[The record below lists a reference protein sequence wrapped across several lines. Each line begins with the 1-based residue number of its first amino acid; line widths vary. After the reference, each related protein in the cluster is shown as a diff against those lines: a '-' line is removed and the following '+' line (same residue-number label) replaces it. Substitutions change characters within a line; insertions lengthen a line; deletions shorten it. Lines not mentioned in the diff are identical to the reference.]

1 MRNIVVFSGSSHPA
15 LVDQIC
21 ARLGVSPGQVK
32 LTKFANKETNV
43 EIGDSVRNKD
53 VFIIQSGCGA
63 VNDNLMELLIML
75 AACKTASARR
85 ITAVIPCFPY
95 ARQPDAPYKK
105 NGMPLSRVP
114 QNVFFGY
121 TGSSTPFSLPVTPA
135 GTPLQTPSLDRVDR
149 KNPFDKMFD
158 STNESNSDIE
168 SAATSPTLS
177 PANGVNGSGP
187 VNGNGST
194 GVIPTLSALRSE
206 GNGGTDP
213 VKKGL
218 LAPRGIRPQAT
229 SQPPYLNLPSTNGAA
244 GPGSAA
250 SAQTCVTS
258 DQVNPQKAGYKHWVA
273 RSGTLIANLL
283 VTAGADHIITMD
295 LHDPQFQ
302 GFFDIPVDNLY
313 GQPLMVKYIRERIPN
328 WEDAVVV
335 SPDAGGAKRAT
346 VIADKLGMEFALIH
360 KERRQIQAPHK
371 PDMMLVGD
379 VKGKSCILVDD
390 IADTSFTITK
400 AAKVLQQNGAQKIYA
415 IITHAIMS
423 GDAITRIQNSCI
435 DQVIVSNSIPQ
446 EEHLQGCPKMKVF
459 NVAPI
464 FAEAIRRI
472 HNGESVSML
481 FDVMDL
487 I

>member
-15 LVDQIC
+15 LVEQIC

-32 LTKFANKETNV
+32 LSKFANKETNV

-114 QNVFFGY
+114 TNVFFGY
-121 TGSSTPFSLPVTPA
+121 TGASTPFSLPVTPA
-135 GTPLQTPSLDRVDR
+135 GTPLQTPSLDRIDR

-158 STNESNSDIE
+158 STNESNSDLE

-177 PANGVNGSGP
+177 PAGA
-187 VNGNGST
+187 ST
-194 GVIPTLSALRSE
+194 GVLPALAGVRLDGE
-206 GNGGTDP
+206 PAKPRHTT
-213 VKKGL
+213 
-218 LAPRGIRPQAT
+218 PRGIRPQALA
-229 SQPPYLNLPSTNGAA
+229 QPSNSSNFPASSST
-244 GPGSAA
+244 GSPT
-250 SAQTCVTS
+250 QNCVTT
-258 DQVNPQKAGYKHWVA
+258 DQVNPQKPGYKHWVA

-302 GFFDIPVDNLY
+302 GYFDIPVDNLY

-371 PDMMLVGD
+371 SDMMLVGD
-379 VKGKSCILVDD
+379 VKDKVCILVDD

-400 AAKVLQQNGAQKIYA
+400 AAKVLQQNGAKKIYA

-423 GDAITRIQNSCI
+423 GDAVHRIQNSCI

-446 EEHLQGCPKMKVF
+446 EEHLAGCSKMKVF

>member
-21 ARLGVSPGQVK
+21 ARLGIQPGKVK
-32 LTKFANKETNV
+32 LSKFANKETNV

-114 QNVFFGY
+114 PNVFFGY
-121 TGSSTPFSLPVTPA
+121 TGSNTPFSLPVTPA
-135 GTPLQTPSLDRVDR
+135 GTPLQTPSIDR

-177 PANGVNGSGP
+177 PSTTGG
-187 VNGNGST
+187 NGNAVPTLRPETGGST
-194 GVIPTLSALRSE
+194 DS
-206 GNGGTDP
+206 
-213 VKKGL
+213 VKKGIIP
-218 LAPRGIRPQAT
+218 ARGNRHHTIPQ
-229 SQPPYLNLPSTNGAA
+229 PSHLHIPGINGA
-244 GPGSAA
+244 GS
-250 SAQTCVTS
+250 STSHSQTCVTS

-313 GQPLMVKYIRERIPN
+313 GQPLMVKYIRERIPD
-328 WEDAVVV
+328 WQDAVVV

-379 VKGKSCILVDD
+379 VKGKTCILVDD

-423 GDAITRIQNSCI
+423 GDAIMRIQSSCI

-446 EEHLQGCPKMKVF
+446 EDHLQRCPKMKVF

>member
-1 MRNIVVFSGSSHPA
+1 
-15 LVDQIC
+15 
-21 ARLGVSPGQVK
+21 
-32 LTKFANKETNV
+32 
-43 EIGDSVRNKD
+43 
-53 VFIIQSGCGA
+53 
-63 VNDNLMELLIML
+63 ML
-75 AACKTASARR
+75 AACKTASAKR

-114 QNVFFGY
+114 NNVFFGY

-158 STNESNSDIE
+158 SINESNSDIE
-168 SAATSPTLS
+168 SATTSPTLPPS
-177 PANGVNGSGP
+177 NGTTIVP
-187 VNGNGST
+187 QLAKFTEVRA
-194 GVIPTLSALRSE
+194 PRH
-206 GNGGTDP
+206 P
-213 VKKGL
+213 
-218 LAPRGIRPQAT
+218 APRGIRPQAL
-229 SQPPYLNLPSTNGAA
+229 SQPSFVNMHPGTGGPS
-244 GPGSAA
+244 
-250 SAQTCVTS
+250 QTCVTS
-258 DQVNPQKAGYKHWVA
+258 DQVNPNKTGYKHWVA

-313 GQPLMVKYIRERIPN
+313 GQPLMVRYIRERIPN

-346 VIADKLGMEFALIH
+346 VIADKLGMDFALIH
-360 KERRQIQAPHK
+360 KERRQLQAPHK
-371 PDMMLVGD
+371 SDMMLVGD
-379 VKGKSCILVDD
+379 VKDKVCILVDD

-400 AAKVLQQNGAQKIYA
+400 AAKVLQQNGARKIYA

-423 GDAITRIQNSCI
+423 GDAISRIQNSCI

-446 EEHLQGCPKMKVF
+446 EEHLAMCPKMKVF
-459 NVAPI
+459 DVAPI
-464 FAEAIRRI
+464 FAESIRRI
-472 HNGESVSML
+472 HNGES
-481 FDVMDL
+481 
-487 I
+487 

>member
-15 LVDQIC
+15 LVEQIC

-32 LTKFANKETNV
+32 LSKFANKETNV

-168 SAATSPTLS
+168 SAATSPVLS
-177 PANGVNGSGP
+177 PSAANGLTLNGNTNGS
-187 VNGNGST
+187 
-194 GVIPTLSALRSE
+194 GVIPTLSALRE
-206 GNGGTDP
+206 GSDATKQP
-213 VKKGL
+213 RVL
-218 LAPRGIRPQAT
+218 TPRGIRPQAIASHLT
-229 SQPPYLNLPSTNGAA
+229 IPVVNGVGAGQSTN
-244 GPGSAA
+244 
-250 SAQTCVTS
+250 AQTCVTT

-379 VKGKSCILVDD
+379 VKGKTCILVDD

-400 AAKVLQQNGAQKIYA
+400 AAKVLQLNGAKKIYA

-423 GDAITRIQNSCI
+423 GDAINRIQNSCI

-446 EEHLQGCPKMKVF
+446 EEHLARCPKMKVF

>member
-1 MRNIVVFSGSSHPA
+1 MRNIVVFAGSSHPA
-15 LVDQIC
+15 LADQIC
-21 ARLGVSPGQVK
+21 ARLGIPPGKAK
-32 LTKFANKETNV
+32 LSKFANRETNV
-43 EIGDSVRNKD
+43 EIGASVRDKD
-53 VFIIQSGCGA
+53 VYIIQSGCGA
-63 VNDNLMELLIML
+63 VNDNFMELLIML

-114 QNVFFGY
+114 TNVFFGY
-121 TGSSTPFSLPVTPA
+121 TGASTPFSLPVTPA
-135 GTPLQTPSLDRVDR
+135 VTPLHSPTRDR
-149 KNPFDKMFD
+149 KNPFEKLTFD
-158 STNESNSDIE
+158 TIIESSSDLE
-168 SAATSPTLS
+168 SAATSPAMPATTAAGGAAIPAMSLS
-177 PANGVNGSGP
+177 SLTAAEAASSENKTEGANVPASPGSATTNSKPANRP
-187 VNGNGST
+187 
-194 GVIPTLSALRSE
+194 
-206 GNGGTDP
+206 
-213 VKKGL
+213 KM
-218 LAPRGIRPQAT
+218 LAPRGVRPMPT
-229 SQPPYLNLPSTNGAA
+229 SISAKAISPSNDN
-244 GPGSAA
+244 
-250 SAQTCVTS
+250 CVTM
-258 DQVNPQKAGYKHWVA
+258 DQVNPNKAGYKHWVA

-302 GFFDIPVDNLY
+302 GYFDIPVDNLY

-379 VKGKSCILVDD
+379 VRDKVCILIDD

-400 AAKVLQQNGAQKIYA
+400 AAKVLAENGAKKIYA

-423 GDAITRIQNSCI
+423 GDAISRIQNSCI

-446 EEHLQGCPKMKVF
+446 EEHLANCPKMKVF

>member
-32 LTKFANKETNV
+32 LSKFANKETNV

-114 QNVFFGY
+114 ANVFFGY
-121 TGSSTPFSLPVTPA
+121 TGASTPFSLPVTPA
-135 GTPLQTPSLDRVDR
+135 GTPLQTPSLDKIDR

-158 STNESNSDIE
+158 STNETNSDIE
-168 SAATSPTLS
+168 SAATSPILS
-177 PANGVNGSGP
+177 PSAGASGQSA
-187 VNGNGST
+187 GL
-194 GVIPTLSALRSE
+194 IPAVSALRLE
-206 GNGGTDP
+206 GE
-213 VKKGL
+213 VKQRHI
-218 LAPRGIRPQAT
+218 APRGIRPQAL
-229 SQPPYLNLPSTNGAA
+229 SQPSHLNIPAINGGGSSGTGSPS
-244 GPGSAA
+244 
-250 SAQTCVTS
+250 QTCVTS
-258 DQVNPQKAGYKHWVA
+258 DQVNPQKPGYKHWVA

-371 PDMMLVGD
+371 SDMMLVGD
-379 VKGKSCILVDD
+379 VKGKVCILVDD

-400 AAKVLQQNGAQKIYA
+400 AAKVLQLNGAQKIYA

-423 GDAITRIQNSCI
+423 GDAIQRIQNSCI

-446 EEHLQGCPKMKVF
+446 EEHLAGCSKMKVF

>member
-1 MRNIVVFSGSSHPA
+1 MRNIVVFSGSSHPT

-21 ARLGVSPGQVK
+21 ARLGVTPGQVK
-32 LTKFANKETNV
+32 LTKFANRETNV

-114 QNVFFGY
+114 RDVFFGY

-168 SAATSPTLS
+168 SATTSPTLS
-177 PANGVNGSGP
+177 PVTSNHGNGSGFP
-187 VNGNGST
+187 AF
-194 GVIPTLSALRSE
+194 SALRSE
-206 GNGGTDP
+206 SVGNGSDHT
-213 VKKGL
+213 KKGL
-218 LAPRGIRPQAT
+218 LPPRGIRPNSLASHT
-229 SQPPYLNLPSTNGAA
+229 TVPTIHAA
-244 GPGSAA
+244 GVALGG
-250 SAQTCVTS
+250 QTCVTS

-379 VKGKSCILVDD
+379 VKGKTCILVDD

-400 AAKVLQQNGAQKIYA
+400 AAQVLKQNGAQKIYA

-423 GDAITRIQNSCI
+423 GDAISRIQSSCI

-446 EEHLQGCPKMKVF
+446 EEHLLNCPKMKVF

-481 FDVMDL
+481 FEVMDL

>member
-21 ARLGVSPGQVK
+21 ARLGISPGQVK

-135 GTPLQTPSLDRVDR
+135 GTPLQTPSLDRIDR

-177 PANGVNGSGP
+177 PST
-187 VNGNGST
+187 GNGSNGNVNGA

-206 GNGGTDP
+206 GGDAIKTR
-213 VKKGL
+213 V

-229 SQPPYLNLPSTNGAA
+229 SSQPTHLNIPSINGT
-244 GPGSAA
+244 GSG
-250 SAQTCVTS
+250 SVTPSQTCVTS

-379 VKGKSCILVDD
+379 VTGKTCILVDD

-400 AAKVLQQNGAQKIYA
+400 AAKVLQLNGAKKIYA

-423 GDAITRIQNSCI
+423 GDAVIRIQNSCI

-446 EEHLQGCPKMKVF
+446 EEHLAGCSKMKVF

>member
-1 MRNIVVFSGSSHPA
+1 MRNIVVFSGSSHPT

-32 LTKFANKETNV
+32 LTKFANRETNV

-114 QNVFFGY
+114 RDVFFGY

-135 GTPLQTPSLDRVDR
+135 VTPLQTPSLDRVDR

-158 STNESNSDIE
+158 SINESNSDVE

-177 PANGVNGSGP
+177 PAAGIH
-187 VNGNGST
+187 GNGS
-194 GVIPTLSALRSE
+194 GVIPTLSTLRSE
-206 GNGGTDP
+206 GANNNSDL
-213 VKKGL
+213 VKKGF
-218 LAPRGIRPQAT
+218 LAPRGIRTQPNPLAVQAGT
-229 SQPPYLNLPSTNGAA
+229 PAIFTNGVAA
-244 GPGSAA
+244 GG
-250 SAQTCVTS
+250 QTCVTS

-360 KERRQIQAPHK
+360 KERRQVQAPHK

-379 VKGKSCILVDD
+379 VKGKTCILVDD

-400 AAKVLQQNGAQKIYA
+400 AAKVLQQNGAKKIYA

-423 GDAITRIQNSCI
+423 GDAINRIQNSCI

-446 EEHLQGCPKMKVF
+446 EEHLQNCPKMKVF

-481 FDVMDL
+481 FEVMDL

>member
-1 MRNIVVFSGSSHPA
+1 
-15 LVDQIC
+15 
-21 ARLGVSPGQVK
+21 
-32 LTKFANKETNV
+32 
-43 EIGDSVRNKD
+43 
-53 VFIIQSGCGA
+53 
-63 VNDNLMELLIML
+63 
-75 AACKTASARR
+75 
-85 ITAVIPCFPY
+85 
-95 ARQPDAPYKK
+95 
-105 NGMPLSRVP
+105 
-114 QNVFFGY
+114 
-121 TGSSTPFSLPVTPA
+121 
-135 GTPLQTPSLDRVDR
+135 
-149 KNPFDKMFD
+149 
-158 STNESNSDIE
+158 
-168 SAATSPTLS
+168 
-177 PANGVNGSGP
+177 
-187 VNGNGST
+187 
-194 GVIPTLSALRSE
+194 
-206 GNGGTDP
+206 
-213 VKKGL
+213 
-218 LAPRGIRPQAT
+218 
-229 SQPPYLNLPSTNGAA
+229 
-244 GPGSAA
+244 
-250 SAQTCVTS
+250 
-258 DQVNPQKAGYKHWVA
+258 
-273 RSGTLIANLL
+273 
-283 VTAGADHIITMD
+283 MD

-328 WEDAVVV
+328 WEDAIIV

-379 VKGKSCILVDD
+379 VKGKTCILVDD

-400 AAKVLQQNGAQKIYA
+400 AAKVLQLNGAQKIYA

-423 GDAITRIQNSCI
+423 GDAINRIQTSCI

-446 EEHLQGCPKMKVF
+446 EDHLTACPKMKVF

>member
-1 MRNIVVFSGSSHPA
+1 MRNIVVFAGSSHPA
-15 LVDQIC
+15 LADQIC
-21 ARLGVSPGQVK
+21 ARLGIPPGKAK
-32 LTKFANKETNV
+32 LSKFANRETNV
-43 EIGDSVRNKD
+43 EIGASVRDKD
-53 VFIIQSGCGA
+53 VYIIQSGCGA

-114 QNVFFGY
+114 SNVFFGY
-121 TGSSTPFSLPVTPA
+121 TGASTPFSLPVTPA
-135 GTPLQTPSLDRVDR
+135 VTPLQSPTRER
-149 KNPFDKMFD
+149 KNPIDKMFGPPSE
-158 STNESNSDIE
+158 STSDLE
-168 SAATSPTLS
+168 SAAASPTMPAATAGGAPVPSLS
-177 PANGVNGSGP
+177 
-187 VNGNGST
+187 
-194 GVIPTLSALRSE
+194 LSALAAAEAGSSE
-206 GNGGTDP
+206 IKTEGANAPASPAGTADKP
-213 VKKGL
+213 ANRPRM
-218 LAPRGIRPQAT
+218 LAPRGVRPMPT
-229 SQPPYLNLPSTNGAA
+229 SI
-244 GPGSAA
+244 SAKA
-250 SAQTCVTS
+250 IIPNNDNCVTI
-258 DQVNPQKAGYKHWVA
+258 DQVNPNKAGYKHWVA

-302 GFFDIPVDNLY
+302 GYFDIPVDNLY

-328 WEDAVVV
+328 WQDAVVV

-379 VKGKSCILVDD
+379 VRDKVCILIDD

-400 AAKVLQQNGAQKIYA
+400 AAKVLAENGAKKIYA

-423 GDAITRIQNSCI
+423 GDAISRIQNSCI

-446 EEHLQGCPKMKVF
+446 EEHLAMCPKMKVF

>member
-21 ARLGVSPGQVK
+21 ARLGVSPGKVK
-32 LTKFANKETNV
+32 LSKFANKETNV

-114 QNVFFGY
+114 TNVFFGY

-135 GTPLQTPSLDRVDR
+135 GSPLQTPSIDR
-149 KNPFDKMFD
+149 KNPFD
-158 STNESNSDIE
+158 SEANSDVE

-177 PANGVNGSGP
+177 PSATHGPSLASVGSG
-187 VNGNGST
+187 V
-194 GVIPTLSALRSE
+194 VPTLSAVRGGLDPSKARVLAPPMTRPTISTQPSHHHMALANLSLSAF
-206 GNGGTDP
+206 NGG
-213 VKKGL
+213 VN
-218 LAPRGIRPQAT
+218 
-229 SQPPYLNLPSTNGAA
+229 S
-244 GPGSAA
+244 
-250 SAQTCVTS
+250 QTCVTS
-258 DQVNPQKAGYKHWVA
+258 DQVNPNKAGYKHWVA

-328 WEDAVVV
+328 WEDAVIV

-379 VKGKSCILVDD
+379 VKGKTCILVDD

-423 GDAITRIQNSCI
+423 GDAIHRIQTSCI

-446 EEHLQGCPKMKVF
+446 EDHLVGCPKMKVF

>member
-1 MRNIVVFSGSSHPA
+1 MWIPGQSSILRAVPATFFFFLTIHIFQLVALTICLFLPIGSSHPA

-32 LTKFANKETNV
+32 LSKFANKETNV

-121 TGSSTPFSLPVTPA
+121 TGSNTPFSLPVTPA

-158 STNESNSDIE
+158 STNDI
-168 SAATSPTLS
+168 PTI
-177 PANGVNGSGP
+177 NGAGSG
-187 VNGNGST
+187 SR
-194 GVIPTLSALRSE
+194 SA
-206 GNGGTDP
+206 T
-213 VKKGL
+213 
-218 LAPRGIRPQAT
+218 
-229 SQPPYLNLPSTNGAA
+229 PS
-244 GPGSAA
+244 
-250 SAQTCVTS
+250 QTCVIS

-400 AAKVLQQNGAQKIYA
+400 AAKVLQINGAQKIYA

-423 GDAITRIQNSCI
+423 GDAIARIQNSCI

-446 EEHLQGCPKMKVF
+446 EEHLAQCPKMKVF

>member
-32 LTKFANKETNV
+32 LSKFANKETNV

-114 QNVFFGY
+114 NNVFFGY
-121 TGSSTPFSLPVTPA
+121 TGASTPFSLPVTPA
-135 GTPLQTPSLDRVDR
+135 GTPLQTPSLDRLDR

-168 SAATSPTLS
+168 SATTSPTLA
-177 PANGVNGSGP
+177 PAGANGAAVVNA
-187 VNGNGST
+187 NGT
-194 GVIPTLSALRSE
+194 GVLPTLSALRLE
-206 GNGGTDP
+206 GDAGK
-213 VKKGL
+213 VRH

-229 SQPPYLNLPSTNGAA
+229 SQPSHLSIPTHTSNGGVSGTGSPS
-244 GPGSAA
+244 
-250 SAQTCVTS
+250 QTCVTS

-371 PDMMLVGD
+371 SDMMLVGD
-379 VKGKSCILVDD
+379 VKDKVCILVDD

-400 AAKVLQQNGAQKIYA
+400 AAKVLQINGAQKIYA

-446 EEHLQGCPKMKVF
+446 EEHLKDCPKMKVF

>member
-1 MRNIVVFSGSSHPA
+1 MRNIVVLGGSSHPT

-21 ARLGVSPGQVK
+21 ARLGIAPGQVK

-53 VFIIQSGCGA
+53 VFIIQSGCGS

-114 QNVFFGY
+114 KDVFFGY

-135 GTPLQTPSLDRVDR
+135 GTPLQTPSLDRIDR

-158 STNESNSDIE
+158 STKVFDENSDIE
-168 SAATSPTLS
+168 SASTSPTLS
-177 PANGVNGSGP
+177 PAGAHH
-187 VNGNGST
+187 GNGI
-194 GVIPTLSALRSE
+194 IPALSALRE
-206 GNGGTDP
+206 GNGGLDP
-213 VKKGL
+213 AKKGI
-218 LAPRGIRPQAT
+218 LAPRGNRPVPSALS
-229 SQPPYLNLPSTNGAA
+229 SQPSFSTI
-244 GPGSAA
+244 GSTQGGGG
-250 SAQTCVTS
+250 QTCVTS
-258 DQVNPQKAGYKHWVA
+258 DQVNRQKAGYKHWVA

-328 WEDAVVV
+328 WQDAVVV

-360 KERRQIQAPHK
+360 KERRQVQAPHK

-379 VKGKSCILVDD
+379 VKGKICILVDD

-400 AAKVLQQNGAQKIYA
+400 AAKVLQQNGAQRIYA

-446 EEHLQGCPKMKVF
+446 ETHLMGCPKMKVF

-481 FDVMDL
+481 FEVMDL

>member
-32 LTKFANKETNV
+32 LSKFANKETNV

-114 QNVFFGY
+114 NNVFFGY
-121 TGSSTPFSLPVTPA
+121 TGASTPFSLPVTPA
-135 GTPLQTPSLDRVDR
+135 GTPLQTPSLDRLDR

-168 SAATSPTLS
+168 SAATSPTLA
-177 PANGVNGSGP
+177 PAGANGAAVVNA
-187 VNGNGST
+187 NGT
-194 GVIPTLSALRSE
+194 GVLPTLSALRLE
-206 GNGGTDP
+206 GDAGK
-213 VKKGL
+213 VRH

-229 SQPPYLNLPSTNGAA
+229 SQPSHLSIPTHTSNGGVSGTGSPS
-244 GPGSAA
+244 
-250 SAQTCVTS
+250 QTCVTS

-371 PDMMLVGD
+371 SDMMLVGD
-379 VKGKSCILVDD
+379 VKDKVCILVDD

-400 AAKVLQQNGAQKIYA
+400 AAKVLQINGAQKIYA

-446 EEHLQGCPKMKVF
+446 EEHLKDCPKMKVF

>member
-1 MRNIVVFSGSSHPA
+1 MRNIVVFAGSSHPA
-15 LVDQIC
+15 LADQIC
-21 ARLGVSPGQVK
+21 ARLGIPPGKVK
-32 LTKFANKETNV
+32 LSKFANKETNV
-43 EIGDSVRNKD
+43 EIGASVRDKD
-53 VFIIQSGCGA
+53 VYIIQSGCGA
-63 VNDNLMELLIML
+63 VNDNFMELLIML

-114 QNVFFGY
+114 SNVFFGY
-121 TGSSTPFSLPVTPA
+121 TGASTPFSLPVTPA
-135 GTPLQTPSLDRVDR
+135 VTPLQTPTRDR

-168 SAATSPTLS
+168 SAATSPTMSAAAAASGAPAGPIPSMSLAATTDATTTTTAAPATETKTEK
-177 PANGVNGSGP
+177 PANRP
-187 VNGNGST
+187 
-194 GVIPTLSALRSE
+194 
-206 GNGGTDP
+206 
-213 VKKGL
+213 KM
-218 LAPRGIRPQAT
+218 LAPRGVRPMPT
-229 SQPPYLNLPSTNGAA
+229 SI
-244 GPGSAA
+244 SAKA
-250 SAQTCVTS
+250 INNNNAENCVTV
-258 DQVNPQKAGYKHWVA
+258 DQVNPNKAGYKHWVA

-302 GFFDIPVDNLY
+302 GYFDIPVDNLY

-328 WEDAVVV
+328 WQDAVIV

-379 VKGKSCILVDD
+379 VRDKVCILIDD

-400 AAKVLQQNGAQKIYA
+400 AAKVLAENGAKKIYA

-423 GDAITRIQNSCI
+423 GDAISRIQNSCI

-446 EEHLQGCPKMKVF
+446 EEHLAMCPKMKVF